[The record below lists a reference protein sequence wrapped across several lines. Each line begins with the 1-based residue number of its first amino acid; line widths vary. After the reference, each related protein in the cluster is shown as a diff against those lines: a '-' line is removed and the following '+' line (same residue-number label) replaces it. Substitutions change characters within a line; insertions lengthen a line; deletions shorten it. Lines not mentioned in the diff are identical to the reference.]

1 MVLIMLGAPGAGKG
15 TVGKK
20 VAEELGATYIAT
32 GDIFREI
39 IKQDTPLAKE
49 INECIKQGKLVP
61 DELAIKIFMEDI
73 LPEDL
78 SKDIILD
85 GYPRT
90 EGQAKHLDKV
100 LEEKGL
106 KVNCTINIDVSSK
119 LIIDRIVNRRIC
131 PECNEIYN
139 LKYGKKPFQENVC
152 NNCGS
157 QLIQRIDDNEET
169 IKDRLHT
176 YEVNTKPLINYYEK
190 QGKLKNIEA
199 DEHTSIE
206 ELVSIALDYTQE

>member
-1 MVLIMLGAPGAGKG
+1 MILIMLGAPGAGKG

-73 LPEDL
+73 LPDDL

-90 EGQAKHLDKV
+90 EGQAKNLDKV

-106 KVNCTINIDVSSK
+106 KVNYAINIDVSSK

-139 LKYGKKPFQENVC
+139 LKYGKKPVIENVC

-176 YEVNTKPLINYYEK
+176 YEINTKPLINYYEK

-199 DEHTSIE
+199 NEHTSIE

>member
-1 MVLIMLGAPGAGKG
+1 MILIMLGAPGAGKG

-90 EGQAKHLDKV
+90 EGQAKNLDKV

-106 KVNCTINIDVSSK
+106 KVNCAINIDVSSK

-139 LKYGKKPFQENVC
+139 LKYGKKPVIENVC

-176 YEVNTKPLINYYEK
+176 YEINTKPLINYYEK

-199 DEHTSIE
+199 NEHTSIE